1 MELQQLTEQMLLAVT
16 SLNRSCIPQ
25 SVQEPLKGENFL
37 LDYLS
42 AQNGCST
49 PGALREV
56 LGVSAPRT
64 AAMLRALEEK
74 GMLQPLY
81 RLLRPAA
88 CRSAYDRSRPANGGE
103 GACVAVRACAVCA
116 PTARR
121 AGHAGIDSAFEPHHR
136 RSRHARSN
144 DARSAYKETVL

>member
-42 AQNGCST
+42 AQNGSST

-74 GMLQPLY
+74 GMLRRCADSHDRRRVVVQLTELGRRTAEQMHAALCTHVQCVLKQLGEQDARELI
-81 RLLRPAA
+81 RLLGRITEIEA
-88 CRSAYDRSRPANGGE
+88 D
-103 GACVAVRACAVCA
+103 
-116 PTARR
+116 T
-121 AGHAGIDSAFEPHHR
+121 
-136 RSRHARSN
+136 
-144 DARSAYKETVL
+144 

>member
-49 PGALREV
+49 PGTLREV

-74 GMLQPLY
+74 GMLRRCTDSHDRRRVVVQLTERGRRTAEQMHAALCAHVQHVLKQLGEQDSRELI
-81 RLLRPAA
+81 RLLGRITEIEA
-88 CRSAYDRSRPANGGE
+88 D
-103 GACVAVRACAVCA
+103 
-116 PTARR
+116 T
-121 AGHAGIDSAFEPHHR
+121 
-136 RSRHARSN
+136 
-144 DARSAYKETVL
+144 

>member
-49 PGALREV
+49 PGTLREV

-74 GMLQPLY
+74 GMLYRCADSHDRRRVVVQLTELGRRTAEQMQAALCAHVQHVLKQLGEQDSRELI
-81 RLLRPAA
+81 RLLGRITEIEA
-88 CRSAYDRSRPANGGE
+88 D
-103 GACVAVRACAVCA
+103 
-116 PTARR
+116 T
-121 AGHAGIDSAFEPHHR
+121 
-136 RSRHARSN
+136 
-144 DARSAYKETVL
+144 

>member
-64 AAMLRALEEK
+64 AAMLRAHMTELGRQTAEQARASLCAHVQCVLRQLGEQDTRE
-74 GMLQPLY
+74 LI
-81 RLLRPAA
+81 RLL
-88 CRSAYDRSRPANGGE
+88 SRITEIEA
-103 GACVAVRACAVCA
+103 RA
-116 PTARR
+116 
-121 AGHAGIDSAFEPHHR
+121 
-136 RSRHARSN
+136 
-144 DARSAYKETVL
+144 

>member
-42 AQNGCST
+42 TQNGCST

-74 GMLQPLY
+74 GMLRRCADSHDRRRVVVQLTELGP
-81 RLLRPAA
+81 P
-88 CRSAYDRSRPANGGE
+88 DGRSRCMRRCVRTFSMFSSSWANRIPA
-103 GACVAVRACAVCA
+103 
-116 PTARR
+116 
-121 AGHAGIDSAFEPHHR
+121 S
-136 RSRHARSN
+136 
-144 DARSAYKETVL
+144 

>member
-49 PGALREV
+49 PGCGPASAVGCRLRETEQ
-56 LGVSAPRT
+56 R
-64 AAMLRALEEK
+64 
-74 GMLQPLY
+74 
-81 RLLRPAA
+81 
-88 CRSAYDRSRPANGGE
+88 NG
-103 GACVAVRACAVCA
+103 
-116 PTARR
+116 
-121 AGHAGIDSAFEPHHR
+121 
-136 RSRHARSN
+136 
-144 DARSAYKETVL
+144 

>member
-56 LGVSAPRT
+56 LSAPRT

-74 GMLQPLY
+74 GMLRRCADSHDRRRVVVQLTELGRRTAEQMHAALCAHVQHVLKQLGEQDSRELI
-81 RLLRPAA
+81 RLLGRITEIEA
-88 CRSAYDRSRPANGGE
+88 D
-103 GACVAVRACAVCA
+103 
-116 PTARR
+116 
-121 AGHAGIDSAFEPHHR
+121 I
-136 RSRHARSN
+136 
-144 DARSAYKETVL
+144 

>member
-74 GMLQPLY
+74 GML
-81 RLLRPAA
+81 RR
-88 CRSAYDRSRPANGGE
+88 CTDCCDRRRVVVHMTADGGA
-103 GACVAVRACAVCA
+103 GACVAVRACPVRAQA
-116 PTARR
+116 AWR
-121 AGHAGIDSAFEPHHR
+121 AGCTGADPASGPHHGDR
-136 RSRHARSN
+136 GKRLSRGCARI
-144 DARSAYKETVL
+144 

>member
-56 LGVSAPRT
+56 LGVS
-64 AAMLRALEEK
+64 RA
-74 GMLQPLY
+74 
-81 RLLRPAA
+81 RRRCCA
-88 CRSAYDRSRPANGGE
+88 RSRKRECCAAAPIAATGGVSW
-103 GACVAVRACAVCA
+103 C
-116 PTARR
+116 T
-121 AGHAGIDSAFEPHHR
+121 
-136 RSRHARSN
+136 
-144 DARSAYKETVL
+144 

>member
-49 PGALREV
+49 PGTLREV

-74 GMLQPLY
+74 RGCCT
-81 RLLRPAA
+81 A
-88 CRSAYDRSRPANGGE
+88 
-103 GACVAVRACAVCA
+103 A
-116 PTARR
+116 PTVMTGA
-121 AGHAGIDSAFEPHHR
+121 ALSC
-136 RSRHARSN
+136 S
-144 DARSAYKETVL
+144 

>member
-1 MELQQLTEQMLLAVT
+1 MELQRLTEELLQTVT

-74 GMLQPLY
+74 GMLRRCADDCDRRRVVVQLTEFGRTSTEQMRITLHAHVRCVLGQLGEQDSRELI
-81 RLLRPAA
+81 RLLGRITEIEA
-88 CRSAYDRSRPANGGE
+88 D
-103 GACVAVRACAVCA
+103 
-116 PTARR
+116 T
-121 AGHAGIDSAFEPHHR
+121 
-136 RSRHARSN
+136 
-144 DARSAYKETVL
+144 

>member
-64 AAMLRALEEK
+64 AAMLRAEQARASLCAHVQCVLKQLGEQDAQE
-74 GMLQPLY
+74 LI
-81 RLLRPAA
+81 RLLGRIT
-88 CRSAYDRSRPANGGE
+88 E
-103 GACVAVRACAVCA
+103 IE
-116 PTARR
+116 
-121 AGHAGIDSAFEPHHR
+121 AG
-136 RSRHARSN
+136 
-144 DARSAYKETVL
+144 V